1 MPERSG
7 IRSNI
12 SGQQRVAT
20 DLPDQDN
27 SNMTLDLTK
36 MEMKA
41 KVTADLIYPEKIWAT
56 LQSKVR
62 LKITRITRA
71 REQGNT
77 GKYNQDECPNQ
88 FHLLSVM

>member
-12 SGQQRVAT
+12 SGKRVAA

-36 MEMKA
+36 IEMKA
-41 KVTADLIYPEKIWAT
+41 KVTADLIYPEKDLGNVTIKSQAKDHKDNT
-56 LQSKVR
+56 S
-62 LKITRITRA
+62 A
-71 REQGNT
+71 RT
-77 GKYNQDECPNQ
+77 GK
-88 FHLLSVM
+88 HGKV